1 MNPVAFFLVFVGIF
15 LIVSGFRG
23 HSDNIISAV
32 TGSNYGGATLK

>member
-1 MNPVAFFLVFVGIF
+1 MNPVAFFLVFVGIL

-32 TGSNYGGATLK
+32 TGSKYGKATLT